1 MKLTALFFC
10 SAMAFSFAPSAASA
24 DHHKH
29 GDKGAAKTAEK
40 TEAKAEAK
48 TDAKEVSLS
57 GMMVCGKCNLKETAE
72 CQDVLKVTE
81 GKAEVKYYLVD
92 NAVAKDN
99 HGPVC
104 GGSKKATV
112 KGVVGEK
119 DKKKIL
125 TASAIAYE

>member
-10 SAMAFSFAPSAASA
+10 SAMAFSFAPNAAVA
-24 DHHKH
+24 
-29 GDKGAAKTAEK
+29 GDKHAHDKHA
-40 TEAKAEAK
+40 AKAEAPK
-48 TDAKEVSLS
+48 AAAKADAKEVSLT
-57 GMMVCGKCNLKETAE
+57 GMMVCGKCNLKETTE

-81 GKAEVKYYLVD
+81 GKTEVKYYLDD
-92 NAVAKDN
+92 NAVAKEN

-119 DKKKIL
+119 DKKKTL

>member
-10 SAMAFSFAPSAASA
+10 SALAFSFAPGVASAAKK
-24 DHHKH
+24 DK
-29 GDKGAAKTAEK
+29 GDKAAAPAAAAAE
-40 TEAKAEAK
+40 
-48 TDAKEVSLS
+48 AKEVSLS
-57 GMMVCGKCNLKETAE
+57 GTMVCGKCNLKETAE

-92 NAVAKDN
+92 NAVAKEN

-125 TASAIAYE
+125 TASAITYE